1 MLNTVPLSEV
11 LNYQKELDDY
21 QYEDLAYDDKEFEK
35 VLDNEAIKDFV
46 HKVIDTCTKLY
57 PHKKTC
63 FEIVKLHIG
72 IGTKYPMTKKE
83 IAMLFNIDIDKV
95 RNFYKDGIRTIRNFM
110 LKNQNLAKDAMALLC
125 NE

>member
-1 MLNTVPLSEV
+1 
-11 LNYQKELDDY
+11 
-21 QYEDLAYDDKEFEK
+21 
-35 VLDNEAIKDFV
+35 
-46 HKVIDTCTKLY
+46 
-57 PHKKTC
+57 
-63 FEIVKLHIG
+63 
-72 IGTKYPMTKKE
+72 MTKKE